1 MEVSLA
7 AKLEAILYLKG
18 RPLRL
23 NELAVY
29 AQCTKREAGDA
40 LIDLM
45 ETYSERDSALE
56 ISESKEGY
64 LLQLKPALK
73 ELVHTLVPVDLGVGV
88 LRSLAAVAL
97 KNGLTLSELVD
108 LRGSGAY
115 QHVQKLVAEGFV
127 QKRQH
132 KDSRSA
138 KLRITDKFHQYF
150 QIDQL
155 PEIKPPKLAPE
166 AVQLKLEEAI
176 EEEEYEAEIEALESP
191 SLEEKNTEK
200 EANTA
205 DLEQTARPEDDALT
219 EQLVKPDEPAI
230 GESVHGEQERPQ
242 PLLQGVPDTDPVSE
256 NTDFPENLS

>member
-1 MEVSLA
+1 MAVSLA

-18 RPLRL
+18 KPLRL

-29 AQCTKREAGDA
+29 AQSTKQEVGDA

-45 ETYSERDSALE
+45 EVYGERDSALE

-88 LRSLAAVAL
+88 LRSLAAIAL

-176 EEEEYEAEIEALESP
+176 EEEEYEAEIEALEALP
-191 SLEEKNTEK
+191 TEESGAENQDVSDEQGSDPEVEK
-200 EANTA
+200 RAVNA
-205 DLEQTARPEDDALT
+205 QIPDADDATNAL
-219 EQLVKPDEPAI
+219 PNDEA
-230 GESVHGEQERPQ
+230 
-242 PLLQGVPDTDPVSE
+242 E
-256 NTDFPENLS
+256 NAGGD

>member
-1 MEVSLA
+1 MAVSLA

-29 AQCTKREAGDA
+29 AQCTKSEAGDA

-45 ETYSERDSALE
+45 EGFAERDSALE
-56 ISESKEGY
+56 ISETKEGY
-64 LLQLKPALK
+64 LLQLKPELK

-88 LRSLAAVAL
+88 LRSLAAIAL
-97 KNGLTLSELVD
+97 KNGISLSELVD

-115 QHVQKLVAEGFV
+115 QHVQKLVEEGFV

-166 AVQLKLEEAI
+166 VVQLKLEAAI
-176 EEEEYEAEIEALESP
+176 EEEEYEAEIEALESSSVEENSPGQAADPADP
-191 SLEEKNTEK
+191 SV
-200 EANTA
+200 
-205 DLEQTARPEDDALT
+205 DIRPADDAWQ
-219 EQLVKPDEPAI
+219 EQAIKPEKPVLEKLVNEDE
-230 GESVHGEQERPQ
+230 
-242 PLLQGVPDTDPVSE
+242 
-256 NTDFPENLS
+256 

>member
-1 MEVSLA
+1 MAVSLA

-29 AQCTKREAGDA
+29 AQCTKQEAGDA

-64 LLQLKPALK
+64 LLQLRPALK

-88 LRSLAAVAL
+88 LRSLAAIAL

-127 QKRQH
+127 QKRHH

-176 EEEEYEAEIEALESP
+176 EEEEFEAEIEALESP
-191 SLEEKNTEK
+191 ETSEE
-200 EANTA
+200 EAGKASVSSDEAGSESN
-205 DLEQTARPEDDALT
+205 AL
-219 EQLVKPDEPAI
+219 PDESPDESQETSAPAELAQAKPNA
-230 GESVHGEQERPQ
+230 GE
-242 PLLQGVPDTDPVSE
+242 PLLQTVPQAESVVGMAD
-256 NTDFPENLS
+256 L

>member
-1 MEVSLA
+1 MTVSLA

-18 RPLRL
+18 KPMRL
-23 NELAVY
+23 SELAIY

-45 ETYSERDSALE
+45 EAYAERDSALE

-64 LLQLKPALK
+64 LLQLRPALK
-73 ELVHTLVPVDLGVGV
+73 ELVDALVPVDLGVGV
-88 LRSLAAVAL
+88 LRSLAAIAL

-138 KLRITDKFHQYF
+138 KLRITEKFHQYF

-155 PEIKPPKLAPE
+155 PEIKPPQLAPE
-166 AVQLKLEEAI
+166 AVQLKLEQAVD
-176 EEEEYEAEIEALESP
+176 EELYEAEIEALE
-191 SLEEKNTEK
+191 
-200 EANTA
+200 TA
-205 DLEQTARPEDDALT
+205 STQSSSTDNSSIE
-219 EQLVKPDEPAI
+219 V
-230 GESVHGEQERPQ
+230 ERS
-242 PLLQGVPDTDPVSE
+242 D
-256 NTDFPENLS
+256 

>member
-1 MEVSLA
+1 MAVSLA

-18 RPLRL
+18 KPLRL
-23 NELAVY
+23 NELAIY
-29 AQCTKREAGDA
+29 AQCTKQEAGDA

-45 ETYSERDSALE
+45 EGFAERDSALE

-64 LLQLKPALK
+64 LLQLKPELK

-88 LRSLAAVAL
+88 LRSLAAIAL

-176 EEEEYEAEIEALESP
+176 EEEEYEAQIEALEFPASEENP
-191 SLEEKNTEK
+191 SDKEVDAANPEQESRTEN
-200 EANTA
+200 EV
-205 DLEQTARPEDDALT
+205 LT
-219 EQLVKPDEPAI
+219 EQDAKPDEPEPSEAI
-230 GESVHGEQERPQ
+230 HGAQPPTQ
-242 PLLQGVPDTDPVSE
+242 PLLQVVPEAELASEITD
-256 NTDFPENLS
+256 LS

>member
-1 MEVSLA
+1 MAVSLA

-18 RPLRL
+18 KPLRL
-23 NELAVY
+23 NELAIY
-29 AQCTKREAGDA
+29 AQCTKQEAGDA

-45 ETYSERDSALE
+45 EGFVERDSALE
-56 ISESKEGY
+56 ISETKEGY
-64 LLQLKPALK
+64 LLQLKPELK

-88 LRSLAAVAL
+88 LRSLAAIAL

-166 AVQLKLEEAI
+166 IVQLKLEEAI
-176 EEEEYEAEIEALESP
+176 EEEEYEAEIEALEAPANEENNALSTGESGASP
-191 SLEEKNTEK
+191 ALTTEVEQDTDK
-200 EANTA
+200 ASVPELPDNSEFSEDAQ
-205 DLEQTARPEDDALT
+205 LEQSIEGSQA
-219 EQLVKPDEPAI
+219 
-230 GESVHGEQERPQ
+230 Q
-242 PLLQGVPDTDPVSE
+242 P
-256 NTDFPENLS
+256 

>member
-1 MEVSLA
+1 MAVSLA

-45 ETYSERDSALE
+45 ESYGGRDSALE

-88 LRSLAAVAL
+88 LRSLAAIAL

-127 QKRQH
+127 QKRHH

-166 AVQLKLEEAI
+166 AIQLKLEEAMD
-176 EEEEYEAEIEALESP
+176 EEDYEAEIEALESP
-191 SLEEKNTEK
+191 VDSKNEAGNESASRDEAGAESGELADDSQETVPSSGPRQVEAKAEKPSLQPIPQGES
-200 EANTA
+200 AVGMA
-205 DLEQTARPEDDALT
+205 DL
-219 EQLVKPDEPAI
+219 
-230 GESVHGEQERPQ
+230 
-242 PLLQGVPDTDPVSE
+242 
-256 NTDFPENLS
+256 

>member
-29 AQCTKREAGDA
+29 AQCTKQEAGDA

-176 EEEEYEAEIEALESP
+176 EEEEYEAEIEALEAPP
-191 SLEEKNTEK
+191 SEENAPEK
-200 EANTA
+200 EADSEHS
-205 DLEQTARPEDDALT
+205 DLDASAEDEASIEPT
-219 EQLVKPDEPAI
+219 VKPEQPAPANVM
-230 GESVHGEQERPQ
+230 SEQQEEAQ
-242 PLLQGVPDTDPVSE
+242 PLLQLVPDVEPVAE
-256 NTDFPENLS
+256 AED

>member
-1 MEVSLA
+1 MAVSLA

-23 NELAVY
+23 SELAVY
-29 AQCTKREAGDA
+29 AQCTKQEAGDA
-40 LIDLM
+40 VIDLM

-73 ELVHTLVPVDLGVGV
+73 ELVNTLVPVDLGVGV
-88 LRSLAAVAL
+88 LRSLAAIAL
-97 KNGLTLSELVD
+97 KNGLTLSELVE

-155 PEIKPPKLAPE
+155 PKITTPKLAPD
-166 AVQLKLEEAI
+166 AVQLKLEAAI
-176 EEEEYEAEIEALESP
+176 AQEVHEAEIEALEAPADEAASADTESP
-191 SLEEKNTEK
+191 V
-200 EANTA
+200 EANA
-205 DLEQTARPEDDALT
+205 EL
-219 EQLVKPDEPAI
+219 EPAA
-230 GESVHGEQERPQ
+230 VEQAPQ
-242 PLLQGVPDTDPVSE
+242 PQTPPATE
-256 NTDFPENLS
+256 